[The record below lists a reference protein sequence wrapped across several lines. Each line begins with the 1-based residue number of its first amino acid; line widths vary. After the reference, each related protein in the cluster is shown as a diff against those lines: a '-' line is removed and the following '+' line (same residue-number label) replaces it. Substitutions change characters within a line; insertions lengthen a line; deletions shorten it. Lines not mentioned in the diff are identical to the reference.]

1 MRLKTYIMF
10 KKGLKGNLFIKNGF
24 KIEIKEENKDILK
37 KLGADVFSKTKKKE
51 SENNK

>member
-1 MRLKTYIMF
+1 MF

-37 KLGADVFSKTKKKE
+37 KLGADVFLKTKKKE